1 MSIFDQMKNKAQS
14 QFKTAVRSSMQ
25 NMGNQKEAFTFV
37 ALPESVAQMRTLPE
51 AAMDTPFIKTA
62 ALTVCALCAF
72 AADQS
77 IGTEMLNFLR
87 GPRPLNGQD
96 ISFIKDRFRGG
107 ARSYIIFSYFTGATP
122 ENNYTPTKPY
132 TVTISSDSH
141 SYDEENYARLYVACG
156 GADSPRPVKLRKKA
170 DGQWCLWEQYLLTDI
185 RQPKAND
192 PWA

>member
-1 MSIFDQMKNKAQS
+1 MSIFDQMKSKAQS
-14 QFKTAVRSSMQ
+14 QLKTAVQSGVR
-25 NMGNQKEAFTFV
+25 NLGNQKEAFTFA
-37 ALPESVAQMRTLPE
+37 ALPESVAEMQALPE
-51 AAMDTPFIKTA
+51 AVMDTPFKTA

-72 AADQS
+72 AADQN

-96 ISFIKDRFRGG
+96 ISFIKDRFRGSE
-107 ARSYIIFSYFTGATP
+107 RSYIIFSYFAGATP
-122 ENNYTPTKPY
+122 ENNYTPKQPY
-132 TVTISSDSH
+132 TVTVTSDPH
-141 SYDEENYARLYVACG
+141 SYDEANYARLYVACG

>member
-51 AAMDTPFIKTA
+51 AAMDT
-62 ALTVCALCAF
+62 LCAF